1 MERIIPNRQY
11 TAEFQEGAVKQVTE
25 GGRRIVDVAQS
36 LDLSPKTLGNW
47 VRRTRAGRA
56 LSPGGQPRAVTDVQA
71 ELSRLR
77 SENAQLTMDKEILKK
92 AAAYFARESR

>member
-1 MERIIPNRQY
+1 MQRIPNRQY
-11 TAEFQEGAVKQVTE
+11 TVEFQEGAVKQVTE

-47 VRRTRAGRA
+47 VRRARARHI
-56 LSPGGQPRAVTDVQA
+56 STGGQPRGVTDVQA

-77 SENAQLTMDKEILKK
+77 TENAQLTLDKEILKK

>member
-1 MERIIPNRQY
+1 MQRIPNRQY
-11 TAEFQEGAVKQVTE
+11 TVEFQAAAVKQVTE
-25 GGRRIVDVAQS
+25 GGRRVVDVAQS

-47 VRRTRAGRA
+47 VRRARAGHT
-56 LSPGGQPRAVTDVQA
+56 LSTGGQPRGVTDVQA

-77 SENAQLTMDKEILKK
+77 TENAQLTLDKEILKK